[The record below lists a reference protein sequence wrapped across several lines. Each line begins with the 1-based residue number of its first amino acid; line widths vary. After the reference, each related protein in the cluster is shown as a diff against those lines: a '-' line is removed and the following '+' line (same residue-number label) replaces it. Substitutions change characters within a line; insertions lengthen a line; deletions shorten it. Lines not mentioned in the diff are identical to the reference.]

1 MIQEIFAE
9 ANYRARS
16 YEETDEPYD
25 SFIIY
30 CSLKIYGISD
40 GLTDDEEEE
49 IYNGEV
55 GKAVHIGNVTGLLI
69 LGTQA
74 AKTGMDIYDICD
86 STDADAEFIYSA
98 LQEGDGPLA
107 YDPYLDIFFIKSIE
121 MNDGFN
127 TDELKLRIIDCL
139 PQFLLRCYHTYP
151 DIIAAYPQ
159 PLPYE
164 KSIHQRVKEGVAIE
178 ISRDMMRRF
187 PNEPAPDDEGGIRLV
202 LDEDQQNYILGR
214 RIKGEGY
221 PVSAIDKAEWELYHA
236 AGFRE
241 HLNTKVLF
249 RECRDDGL

>member
-9 ANYRARS
+9 ANYGVRS

-25 SFIIY
+25 SYIIY
-30 CSLKIYGISD
+30 CSLKIYGIPD
-40 GLTDDEEEE
+40 GMTDDDEEE

-55 GKAVHIGNVTGLLI
+55 GKAVHVGNVKGILI

-86 STDADAEFIYSA
+86 CTDADAEFIYSA

-107 YDPYLDIFFIKSIE
+107 YDLYLDIFFIKSID
-121 MNDGFN
+121 MCDGFN

-139 PQFLLRCYHTYP
+139 PQFLLRCYHNYP

-164 KSIHQRVKEGVAIE
+164 KSIHQKVKEGMAIE

-187 PNEPAPDDEGGIRLV
+187 PNAPAPDEESGIRLV

-221 PVSAIDKAEWELYHA
+221 PESATDKAEWELYYL
-236 AGFRE
+236 AGFNE
-241 HLNTKVLF
+241 HLNTRVLF
-249 RECRDDGL
+249 RECHDDDL

>member
-9 ANYRARS
+9 ANYGVRS

-25 SFIIY
+25 SYIIY
-30 CSLKIYGISD
+30 CSLKIYGIPD
-40 GLTDDEEEE
+40 NLTDDEEEE

-55 GKAVHIGNVTGLLI
+55 GKAVHVGNVKGILI

-74 AKTGMDIYDICD
+74 AKTGIDIYDICD
-86 STDADAEFIYSA
+86 CTDADAEFIYSA

-127 TDELKLRIIDCL
+127 AVELKLRIIECL
-139 PQFLLRCYHTYP
+139 PKFLLRCYHTYP

-187 PNEPAPDDEGGIRLV
+187 SNAPEPDNDSEIKLV
-202 LDEDQQNYILGR
+202 LDKDQQNYILGR

-221 PVSAIDKAEWELYHA
+221 PASAIDKAEWELYHA
-236 AGFRE
+236 AGFKE
-241 HLNTKVLF
+241 HLNTRVLF
-249 RECRDDGL
+249 RVCRDDCL

>member
-9 ANYRARS
+9 ANYGVRV

-30 CSLKIYGISD
+30 CSLKIYGVPD
-40 GLTDDEEEE
+40 DLTDDEEEE

-86 STDADAEFIYSA
+86 CTDADAEFIYSA
-98 LQEGDGPLA
+98 LQEGNGSLTYEPN
-107 YDPYLDIFFIKSIE
+107 LDVFSIDTIE
-121 MNDGFN
+121 MNDSFN
-127 TDELKLRIIDCL
+127 IDELKLRIIDCL
-139 PQFLLRCYHTYP
+139 PQFLLRAYHTYP

-164 KSIHQRVKEGVAIE
+164 KSIHQKVKEGIAIE

-187 PNEPAPDDEGGIRLV
+187 PIETEPNDESGIRLV

-221 PVSAIDKAEWELYHA
+221 PASANDKAEWELYHA
-236 AGFRE
+236 AGFKE
-241 HLNTKVLF
+241 HLNTRVLF
-249 RECRDDGL
+249 KLCRDDGL